1 MVGDNGDEPRF
12 PVTIADERIGV
23 NGAVAAALTRWVGS
37 MPALYMVLVIFSGWM
52 GLTTWWPPLHRLD
65 PFPFPFLMFLNNVAQ
80 LVLCLVILVG
90 QRVLGRAADHRAVQ
104 TYNNAEAI
112 FELVADL
119 QAHLNR
125 HDEALSRGVSLLE
138 SRPHPWIERH
148 RVQSPP
154 QARDE
159 AVGRNDRI
167 AAWLTGRLSSV
178 WAFYLAVAS
187 QVVWIVLAQTRVQRF
202 DRYPFPFM
210 CFLSTLAQLLF
221 MIIIMVGQDVLG
233 RAGDRRSEQTFL
245 DAEAIL
251 YECRRMKARLVA
263 QDRII
268 DSLTGYTSTRV
279 AEQLAQAIH
288 ADSAL
293 ARYEAHTRVAA
304 TGRAAAATAAPVG
317 WHELAPDLQQS
328 YRARAQHIAEHLAA
342 LGCLMV
348 PASDPADGV
357 ALTDAEVSALA
368 RLEYERW
375 ISEQAIRQIEDAP
388 GGSDGASLAPAPWD
402 RLPEQARAI
411 SVAAARRIPAVL
423 ARAGF
428 QVLRDV
434 EAAHRGPTEAD
445 FSPEEWNT
453 LQRAVMA
460 SGVLVALAEGVVDA
474 EEMFALIKKL
484 REVSISHPRRFIR
497 ELAAASTFETG
508 LRPGTTYAEYEGPAL
523 QVIRAAVEIVERTAP
538 DEAADFR
545 ELLGEIAETV
555 ADANLEG
562 GFFGLGSRRRYGNE
576 AVALDAVNRAA
587 GRRAGQ

>member
-1 MVGDNGDEPRF
+1 MVGYDGGELRS
-12 PVTIADERIGV
+12 PVTVADERVGV

-37 MPALYMVLVIFSGWM
+37 MPALYLVLLAFGGWM
-52 GLTTWWPPLHRLD
+52 TLATWWRPLHRLD
-65 PFPFPFLMFLNNVAQ
+65 PYPFGFLMFLNNVAQ

-90 QRVLGRAADHRAVQ
+90 QRVLGRAADRRAVQ
-104 TYNNAEAI
+104 TYENAEAI
-112 FELVADL
+112 FAQVVDL

-125 HDEALSRGVSLLE
+125 HDEALSRGLSLLDA
-138 SRPHPWIERH
+138 RPHPWIERH

-154 QARDE
+154 QVRDE
-159 AVGRNDRI
+159 VAGLNDRI

-178 WAFYLAVAS
+178 WAFYFAAGS
-187 QVVWIVLAQTRVQRF
+187 QVVWIILAETKVQRF

-279 AEQLAQAIH
+279 AEQLARAIH

-304 TGRAAAATAAPVG
+304 TGSRDAGVVARQPG
-317 WHELAPDLQQS
+317 WDELPPDLRQS
-328 YRARAQHIAEHLAA
+328 YRLRAQHIAEHLAA

-348 PASDPADGV
+348 PMSDTAAG
-357 ALTDAEVSALA
+357 AAFTDAEVQALA

-375 ISEQAIRQIEDAP
+375 ISEQAIRQLDDAP
-388 GGSDGASLAPAPWD
+388 GGSDGASLAPVPWD
-402 RLPEQARAI
+402 RLPDQARAI

-423 ARAGF
+423 AGAGF
-428 QVLRDV
+428 QVLRDTRA
-434 EAAHRGPTEAD
+434 EHGGSTEAD
-445 FSPEEWNT
+445 FTAAEWDT
-453 LQRAVMA
+453 LRQAVMA
-460 SGVLVALAEGVVDA
+460 SGVLVAMAEGEVDA
-474 EEMFALIKKL
+474 EEMFALIKRL
-484 REVSISHPRRFIR
+484 REISIGHPRRFIR
-497 ELAAASTFETG
+497 ELAAACTFDTGVQPETG
-508 LRPGTTYAEYEGPAL
+508 YADYEGPAL
-523 QVIRAAVEIVERTAP
+523 RVIRAAAEIVGRTAP

-545 ELLGEIAETV
+545 ELLGDIAETV

-562 GFFGLGSRRRYGNE
+562 GFFGLGARRRYGNE
-576 AVALDAVNRAA
+576 ATALAAVNRAV
-587 GRRAGQ
+587 GRDVG